1 MGAPRARA
9 APSAKGCA
17 PARARAVQRH
27 RPPGHRQ
34 EPAGGLEDGAVAL
47 PAPEQ
52 ERSLSLMERPEP
64 GVPPSWRERLRRLP
78 WRNTAPPPPERFRV
92 DRLGVTAT

>member
-1 MGAPRARA
+1 MAMSG
-9 APSAKGCA
+9 GL
-17 PARARAVQRH
+17 
-27 RPPGHRQ
+27 GQ

-64 GVPPSWRERLRRLP
+64 VVPPSWRERLLSP
-78 WRNTAPPPPERFRV
+78 KNA
-92 DRLGVTAT
+92 LQAIGSSN